1 MIRIALD
8 AAGGDR
14 GPEEVLRAAALV
26 AGRYDIT
33 LVGPRE
39 LVVSAARAAGV
50 DLSPFGLT
58 DAPEVVG
65 MGEPPSEA
73 IRSKP
78 RSSLTVGLELVAS
91 GRAEAFIS
99 AGNSGAVVAGA
110 LLMLGRLPGVDRPG
124 VATHL
129 PTYRGRI
136 IIIDAGANADCRPHH
151 LLQFGVMGSA
161 YYRCTFGNPSPRVG
175 LLNIGEEPSKG
186 NLLARRA
193 YQLLSASGLNFVGNV
208 EGKDLPWDVADVV
221 VTDGFSGN
229 VALKTAEGVGEM
241 LFKAIQAKLN
251 QRLRY
256 RLGGL
261 LLAPAFRE
269 LLSRYDYAEY
279 GGAPLLGVRGVV
291 VLAHGRSNARAL
303 RGAIEMAAEAVR
315 TGVTEAVARAVEQLT
330 VTGPGLGSRLGPDD
344 GGIGPGL

>member
-8 AAGGDR
+8 AVGGDR

-26 AGRYDIT
+26 AGRYEIT

-50 DLSPFGLT
+50 DLARFAIV
-58 DAPEVVG
+58 DAPEVIG
-65 MGEPPSEA
+65 MAEHPSEA
-73 IRSKP
+73 VRTKP
-78 RSSLTVGLELVAS
+78 RSSVAVGLELVAS
-91 GRAEAFIS
+91 GRADAFVS
-99 AGNSGAVVAGA
+99 AGNSGAVHAGA
-110 LLMLGRLPGVDRPG
+110 LLILGRLPGVDRPG

-129 PTYRGRI
+129 PTFGGRI

-161 YYRCTFGNPSPRVG
+161 YFSCTFGNPSPRVG
-175 LLNIGEEPSKG
+175 LLNIGEEPTKG
-186 NLLARRA
+186 NLLTRRA
-193 YQLLSASGLNFVGNV
+193 YQLLSSSPLNFVGNV

-229 VALKTAEGVGEM
+229 VALKTAEGIAEM
-241 LFKAIQAKLN
+241 LFKAIQAKIN
-251 QRLRY
+251 QPLRY

-303 RGAIEMAAEAVR
+303 RGAIEMAAGAVR
-315 TGVTEAVARAVEQLT
+315 TGTTDAVARAIA
-330 VTGPGLGSRLGPDD
+330 GLVSAGAGQPVRPELG
-344 GGIGPGL
+344 

>member
-1 MIRIALD
+1 LIRIALD

-14 GPEEVLRAAALV
+14 GAEEVLKAAALV

-39 LVVSAARAAGV
+39 LVVSAARAVGV
-50 DLSPFGLT
+50 DLRPFGLV
-58 DAPEVVG
+58 DAPEIVG
-65 MGEPPSEA
+65 MGEHPSEA
-73 IRSKP
+73 IRAKP
-78 RSSLTVGLELVAS
+78 RSSLAVGLELVA
-91 GRAEAFIS
+91 GNRADAFVS

-110 LLMLGRLPGVDRPG
+110 LLILGRIPGVDRPG

-129 PTYRGRI
+129 PTFGGRI

-161 YYRCTFGNPSPRVG
+161 YFSCTFGNPSPRVG
-175 LLNIGEEPSKG
+175 LLNIGEEPTKG
-186 NLLARRA
+186 NLLTRRA
-193 YQLLSASGLNFVGNV
+193 YQLLSSSPLNFVGNV

-221 VTDGFSGN
+221 VADGFSGN
-229 VALKTAEGVGEM
+229 VALKTAEGIGEM
-241 LFKAIQAKLN
+241 LFKAIQAKIN
-251 QRLRY
+251 QRWRY

-269 LLSRYDYAEY
+269 LLNRYDYAEY

-303 RGAIEMAAEAVR
+303 RGAIEMAAGAVR
-315 TGVTEAVARAVEQLT
+315 TGVTEAVARAVGQLGAPGPAPT
-330 VTGPGLGSRLGPDD
+330 GNRSDDAGAGPGL
-344 GGIGPGL
+344 